1 MTAKND
7 LGRATNAR
15 PSSSLRALAAPAR
28 YPAFRARQ
36 ARTGFLLVLPA
47 LVLFSVLILV
57 PFVRSFSLAFF
68 ESTLFNPDP
77 VFVGLKNFQR
87 LLSDP
92 TFVRTWTTTLIYVG
106 LTTILTLILGFGW
119 ALILNQA
126 FTGRTIV
133 RSVTIL
139 PWILP
144 STVTAF
150 LWAWIFNG
158 QFGLLNGILETVGIA
173 DTPTVW
179 LADPTGALAAVIL
192 AKVWLS
198 TPVAMSFILAGLQSV
213 SSDEID
219 AAMMDGCG
227 AAGVIRHVIAPH
239 VLPTLAIVLVLQA
252 MANLQQIDTILA
264 MTRGGP
270 ARATTVLSIDV
281 YQRAFQEWNMGLA
294 SAIGVIW
301 FMTIAIPASIYLR
314 SIFRRF

>member
-1 MTAKND
+1 M
-7 LGRATNAR
+7 
-15 PSSSLRALAAPAR
+15 AL
-28 YPAFRARQ
+28 
-36 ARTGFLLVLPA
+36 TLPA
-47 LVLFSVLILV
+47 LCLFVLFIFY
-57 PFVRSFSLAFF
+57 PFLRSFGLAFF

-77 VFVGLKNFQR
+77 VWVGLQNIHDLIQ
-87 LLSDP
+87 DP
-92 TFVRTWTTTLIYVG
+92 TFHRTWTTTLIYVLVTTL
-106 LTTILTLILGFGW
+106 LTVMLGFFW

-133 RSVTIL
+133 RTVTIL

-158 QFGLLNGILETVGIA
+158 QFGLLNAVLKGAGVIDQAII
-173 DTPTVW
+173 W
-179 LADPTGALAAVIL
+179 LATPSGAFVAVVI

-213 SSDEID
+213 SSEEVD

-227 AAGVIRHVIAPH
+227 AGSIIRHVIVPH
-239 VLPTLAIVLVLQA
+239 IFPTLVIVFVLQA

-270 ARATTVLSIDV
+270 ARATTVLSIEV
-281 YQRAFQEWNMGLA
+281 YQKAFQEWNMGLA
-294 SAIGVIW
+294 SAIGVAW
-301 FMTIAIPASIYLR
+301 FFTIAIPAAVYLHSVFKR
-314 SIFRRF
+314 V